1 MQIQIIPQLLYY
13 TLPHHTTTTP
23 CFTIQ
28 LLYHYITR
36 LYTTLPL
43 LYLASLYHYFTR
55 TSPHS
60 AWLDQ
65 RYHYFTSHNFT
76 YTLHHVAQPHNY
88 FTLSLYQ
95 INVYLF
101 STVRYNTLPSLN
113 FASTKPNFTELNT
126 NLAKHSNT
134 NLNHKLP
141 MLLCTKLKWTT
152 WCTFHWTLS
161 YAKT

>member
-134 NLNHKLP
+134 NLNHTLP
-141 MLLCTKLKWTT
+141 MLLCTKLKLTIWYP
-152 WCTFHWTLS
+152 LS
-161 YAKT
+161 NKTD